1 VDPPWPGKIEN
12 LPVETGTGMNIEDNP
27 ALREK
32 LAAEYV
38 LGTLRGGARRRF
50 ERWLLTDAALR
61 TDVATWQ
68 ARLVPMAEWSPEAA
82 PPARAWNDIERRL
95 GFARAVPAWQFWRID
110 GARLWGGLAVGA
122 GAAAVVLAVVLAG
135 RVQPP
140 QLQQV
145 ATLLDDKAQ
154 TALVVAADARHA
166 RIDVRVADNVKVPD
180 DRTLQLWA
188 ITTAGKTRSLGILPD
203 NHHASL
209 RLDQRAVGPDV
220 ALLAIS
226 LEPKGGS
233 PDPEAPT
240 GPVLY
245 KGAWVRL

>member
-1 VDPPWPGKIEN
+1 
-12 LPVETGTGMNIEDNP
+12 MNIQDNP
-27 ALREK
+27 EVREK

-50 ERWLLTDAALR
+50 ERWLATDAALR
-61 TDVATWQ
+61 SAVAGWQ
-68 ARLVPMAEWSPEAA
+68 ARIVPMAEWNAVP
-82 PPARAWNDIERRL
+82 PPARTSDAIERRL

-110 GARLWGGLAVGA
+110 GARLWGSLAVG
-122 GAAAVVLAVVLAG
+122 GSVAAVVLAVVLAG
-135 RVQPP
+135 RVQEP

-154 TALVVAADARHA
+154 TALVVAADARRA

-188 ITTAGKTRSLGILPD
+188 ITAAGKTRSLGILPD
-203 NHHASL
+203 NRHASL

-220 ALLAIS
+220 VLLAIS

-233 PDPEAPT
+233 PNPDAPT

-245 KGAWVRL
+245 KGAWVQL

>member
-1 VDPPWPGKIEN
+1 
-12 LPVETGTGMNIEDNP
+12 MNIQDNA

-50 ERWLLTDAALR
+50 ERWLATDAALR
-61 TDVATWQ
+61 NAVAGWQ
-68 ARLVPMAEWSPEAA
+68 ARIVPMAEWSAVP
-82 PPARAWNDIERRL
+82 PPARTWAGIERRL
-95 GFARAVPAWQFWRID
+95 GFARPVPAWQFWRID
-110 GARLWGGLAVGA
+110 GARLWGSLAVG
-122 GAAAVVLAVVLAG
+122 GGVAAVVLAAVLAG
-135 RVQPP
+135 RVQEP
-140 QLQQV
+140 QVQQV

-188 ITTAGKTRSLGILPD
+188 ITAAGKTRSLGILPD
-203 NHHASL
+203 NRHASL

-220 ALLAIS
+220 MLLAIS

-233 PDPEAPT
+233 PDPNAPT

-245 KGAWVRL
+245 KGAWVKL

>member
-1 VDPPWPGKIEN
+1 
-12 LPVETGTGMNIEDNP
+12 MNIEDNP
-27 ALREK
+27 LLREK

-50 ERWLLTDAALR
+50 ERWLATDAALR
-61 TDVATWQ
+61 SAVAGWQ
-68 ARLVPMAEWSPEAA
+68 ARIVPMAEWSAVR
-82 PPARAWNDIERRL
+82 PPAHAWAGIERRL
-95 GFARAVPAWQFWRID
+95 GFTRAVPAWQFWRID
-110 GARLWGGLAVGA
+110 GARLWGSLAVG
-122 GAAAVVLAVVLAG
+122 GGVAAVVLAVVLAG
-135 RVQPP
+135 RAREP

-154 TALVVAADARHA
+154 TALVVAADARRA

-188 ITTAGKTRSLGILPD
+188 ITAAGKTRSLGILPD
-203 NHHASL
+203 NRHASL
-209 RLDQRAVGPDV
+209 HLDERAVGPDV
-220 ALLAIS
+220 VLLAIS

-233 PDPEAPT
+233 PDPNAPT

>member
-1 VDPPWPGKIEN
+1 
-12 LPVETGTGMNIEDNP
+12 MNIQNNP
-27 ALREK
+27 VLREK

-61 TDVATWQ
+61 SAIADWQ
-68 ARLVPMAEWSPEAA
+68 ARIAPMTEWSQAVT
-82 PPARAWNDIERRL
+82 PPARAWDDIERRL
-95 GFARAVPAWQFWRID
+95 GFARAVPGWQFWRLD
-110 GARLWGGLAVGA
+110 GARLWGSLAVGA
-122 GAAAVVLAVVLAG
+122 GAAAVTLAVVLAG
-135 RVQPP
+135 RVQEP

-145 ATLLDDKAQ
+145 ATLLDEKAQ
-154 TALVVAADARHA
+154 TALVAAADARHV

-203 NHHASL
+203 NRHASL

-220 ALLAIS
+220 MLLAIS

-233 PDPEAPT
+233 PNPEAPT

-245 KGAWVRL
+245 KGAWVKL

>member
-1 VDPPWPGKIEN
+1 
-12 LPVETGTGMNIEDNP
+12 MNIQNNP
-27 ALREK
+27 VLREK

-38 LGTLRGGARRRF
+38 LGTLRGAARRRF
-50 ERWLLTDAALR
+50 ERWLATDAALR
-61 TDVATWQ
+61 NAVAGWH
-68 ARLVPMAEWSPEAA
+68 ARIVPLAEWSQEVA
-82 PPARAWNDIERRL
+82 PPARTWDGIERRL
-95 GFARAVPAWQFWRID
+95 GFARAVPRWQFWRLD

-135 RVQPP
+135 RVQEP

-145 ATLLDDKAQ
+145 AALLDDKAQ
-154 TALVVAADARHA
+154 TALVVAADARRA
-166 RIDVRVADNVKVPD
+166 RIDVRVAGNVKVPD

-203 NHHASL
+203 NRHASL

-220 ALLAIS
+220 VLLAIS

-233 PDPEAPT
+233 PNPEAPT

-245 KGAWVRL
+245 KGTWVRL